1 MSDYSEKL
9 KQVLKV
15 GDTVSVPRN
24 LGYKRGPSKEREMA
38 IVQAISKDTEH
49 VNIKFLGGPSE
60 GNVVEYNIDWLK
72 LELKK

>member
-24 LGYKRGPSKEREMA
+24 LGYKRGPSKERMTGV
-38 IVQAISKDTEH
+38 VQSISKDKHH
-49 VNIKFLGGPSE
+49 VNIKLLDGPSE
-60 GNVVEYNIDWLK
+60 GNVVEYNIDHLK